1 MKLLTAWNFVFCALF
16 FSSSIF
22 SSVSKGS
29 AKPLESADGN
39 IPPKEKFTNAQE
51 SFELVK
57 QMLLQRYYQS
67 GVTEEDIYRAAAK
80 GMLENLDPKM
90 AEWNR
95 LLSPAERKEL
105 EQDLAG
111 ELVGA
116 GVEIKFDRDSGMS
129 EIVYVIPESPAQA
142 AGVLVGDRILSVNGK
157 FYRGGHLREVVEDIR
172 GKVGDSRK
180 LSILRADKVL
190 SKTLS
195 LKPIPYAVVTSSLLP
210 NGVGLLRIPYF
221 TGVTAAKVKLA
232 LKGLR
237 DQKVKGLVLDLRG
250 NAGGIFDAATESAS
264 LLIPKGKTIAKISRR
279 GGTQEVILSKEDPI
293 LPGLPMVVMVNEE
306 TSSGAEVFTAAL
318 QENLD
323 AVVVGTRTHGKWSI
337 QKLEDL
343 PNQYA
348 AKYTVGLMY
357 SPSGASYP
365 GTGLSPDVEVNV
377 AAEEV
382 AKLQR
387 IADPAK
393 RIAADAQLRTAVGM
407 VKARF

>member
-22 SSVSKGS
+22 SSVPKGS
-29 AKPLESADGN
+29 TKPLEFADGN
-39 IPPKEKFTNAQE
+39 IPPKEKFTNAKE

-237 DQKVKGLVLDLRG
+237 DQKVKGSG
-250 NAGGIFDAATESAS
+250 ET
-264 LLIPKGKTIAKISRR
+264 
-279 GGTQEVILSKEDPI
+279 
-293 LPGLPMVVMVNEE
+293 PM
-306 TSSGAEVFTAAL
+306 
-318 QENLD
+318 
-323 AVVVGTRTHGKWSI
+323 R
-337 QKLEDL
+337 
-343 PNQYA
+343 
-348 AKYTVGLMY
+348 
-357 SPSGASYP
+357 
-365 GTGLSPDVEVNV
+365 
-377 AAEEV
+377 
-382 AKLQR
+382 
-387 IADPAK
+387 
-393 RIAADAQLRTAVGM
+393 
-407 VKARF
+407 